1 MKKIYELNR
10 KRIEMINKKVIHPN
24 IGKLISSAMILL
36 LIFLFSSCSEDSVAP
51 VDDPNAL
58 EYVTPEDVGYSS
70 QKLGEAKQFAEQSG
84 FDAVMALYDGKIL
97 FSWGTVSQNY
107 YTHSIRKPLLSAL
120 FGIHVNQGNIN
131 LDATMEDLNID
142 DIPPNLTNEE
152 KQATVKDL
160 IKSRSG
166 IYHEAAAEAPIMI
179 QMRPQRGSHPP
190 GTFYYY
196 NNWDFNVAGVI
207 FEQETGTGIFEEF
220 NRKIA
225 DPIGMED
232 FRVEQC
238 NYQYEFEKSMHPAYP
253 FRMSARDMARFGA
266 LYQKNGIWNGQRIIP
281 GEWIDESTTVYS
293 LVDSTYGVGYGYMW
307 GVYPEGSVI
316 SQIIGGH
323 RIIGHTGLG
332 GVQTLMIIPD
342 LKLVIVERTDTD
354 GYFEDKELGM
364 ELGMMII
371 NARNP

>member
-1 MKKIYELNR
+1 MNY
-10 KRIEMINKKVIHPN
+10 KKVTN
-24 IGKLISSAMILL
+24 NSLGKIISLIMSLTM
-36 LIFLFSSCSEDSVAP
+36 IFLFSRCSEESVSP
-51 VDDPNAL
+51 VNDPNEL
-58 EYVTPEDVGYSS
+58 EFVIPEDVGYSS
-70 QKLGEAKQFAEQSG
+70 QKLEEARQFAEQSG

-97 FSWGTVSQNY
+97 FSWGSVSQNY
-107 YTHSIRKPLLSAL
+107 NVHSIRKPFLSAL
-120 FGIHVNQGNIN
+120 YGIHVNQGNIN
-131 LDATMEDLNID
+131 LDATMDNLNID
-142 DIPPNLTNEE
+142 DIPPSLTNEE
-152 KQATVKDL
+152 KQATVRDL

-179 QMRPQRGSHPP
+179 QMRPPRGSHPP

-220 NRKIA
+220 KRKIA
-225 DPIGMED
+225 DPIGMQD
-232 FRVEQC
+232 FRVENC

-266 LYQKNGIWNGQRIIP
+266 LYQKNGTWNGQQIIP
-281 GEWIDESTTVYS
+281 SGWIDESTSVYS
-293 LVDSTYGVGYGYMW
+293 FEDSTLGVGYGYMW
-307 GVYPEGSVI
+307 RVYPEGSVV

-323 RIIGHTGLG
+323 RVFGHTGLG
-332 GVQTLMIIPD
+332 GVQALMIIPD

-354 GYFEDKELGM
+354 GYFEDKETGM
-364 ELGMMII
+364 ELGLMII

>member
-1 MKKIYELNR
+1 MKFKIETTTSL
-10 KRIEMINKKVIHPN
+10 
-24 IGKLISSAMILL
+24 GKIISSIMLL
-36 LIFLFSSCSEDSVAP
+36 TMFFLFTNCTEDSVAP
-51 VDDPNAL
+51 VHDPNEL

-70 QKLGEAKQFAEQSG
+70 QKLEEAKQFAEQSG

-97 FSWGTVSQNY
+97 FSWGSVSQNY

-120 FGIHVNQGNIN
+120 YGIHVYQGNID

-142 DIPPNLTNEE
+142 DIPPSLTPEE

-166 IYHEAAAEAPIMI
+166 VYHEAAAEAPIMI
-179 QMRPQRGSHPP
+179 QMRPPRGSHPP

-220 NRKIA
+220 KTKIA
-225 DPIGMED
+225 DPIGMQD
-232 FRVEQC
+232 FRVENC
-238 NYQYEFEKSMHPAYP
+238 YYQYEFEKSMHPAYP
-253 FRMSARDMARFGA
+253 FRMSTRDMARFGA
-266 LYQKNGIWNGQRIIP
+266 LYQKNGIWNGQQIIP
-281 GEWIDESTTVYS
+281 NGWIDESTKVYS
-293 LVDSTYGVGYGYMW
+293 IVDSTFGVGYGYMW

-316 SQIIGGH
+316 SQMIDGH

-332 GVQTLMIIPD
+332 GVQALMIIPD

-354 GYFEDKELGM
+354 GNFIDKELGM

-371 NARNP
+371 NARN

>member
-1 MKKIYELNR
+1 MNYKKVT
-10 KRIEMINKKVIHPN
+10 NKKL
-24 IGKLISSAMILL
+24 GKIISSMMFLSM
-36 LIFLFSSCSEDSVAP
+36 IFLFTNCSEDSVAP
-51 VDDPNAL
+51 VHDPNEL

-70 QKLGEAKQFAEQSG
+70 QKLEEAKQFAEQSG

-97 FSWGTVSQNY
+97 FSWGSVSQNY

-120 FGIHVNQGNIN
+120 YGIHVYQGNIN
-131 LDATMEDLNID
+131 LDVTMEDLNID
-142 DIPPNLTNEE
+142 DIPPSLTNEE
-152 KQATVKDL
+152 KQATVRDL

-179 QMRPQRGSHPP
+179 QMRPPRGSHPP

-207 FEQETGTGIFEEF
+207 FEQETGTKIFEEF
-220 NRKIA
+220 KRRIA
-225 DPIGMED
+225 DPIGMQD
-232 FRVEQC
+232 FRVENC
-238 NYQYEFEKSMHPAYP
+238 YYQYEFEKSMHPAYP
-253 FRMSARDMARFGA
+253 FRISARDMARFGA
-266 LYQKNGIWNGQRIIP
+266 LFQNNGIWKGQQIIP
-281 GEWIDESTTVYS
+281 GGWIDESTSVYS
-293 LVDSTYGVGYGYMW
+293 FGDSLLGVGYGYMW
-307 GVYPEGSVI
+307 KVILNGSI
-316 SQIIGGH
+316 LSP
-323 RIIGHTGLG
+323 
-332 GVQTLMIIPD
+332 IIPD